1 MPQDASPQ
9 GPIFRR
15 AGEPRS
21 SRARLVRLLVIPL
34 IGIVAALFYY
44 GLRDR
49 FVLPACDSD
58 RAKRTLA
65 DVLKQLKLEPTR
77 YAPITTVS
85 SSKTQILCNASLPL
99 PDGGTVAVDY
109 SFYWQGSQAN
119 IRYSVTRK
127 YARPHSHAS

>member
-1 MPQDASPQ
+1 
-9 GPIFRR
+9 
-15 AGEPRS
+15 
-21 SRARLVRLLVIPL
+21 LVRLLIIPL

-77 YAPITTVS
+77 YAPIT
-85 SSKTQILCNASLPL
+85 SSKTQNLCNASLPL
-99 PDGGTVAVDY
+99 PDGGTVAIDY

-127 YARPHSHAS
+127 

>member
-9 GPIFRR
+9 RPVSFRTGDPAPQR
-15 AGEPRS
+15 GARSPRS
-21 SRARLVRLLVIPL
+21 LIRLIAIPL

-58 RAKRTLA
+58 RANRTLA
-65 DVLKQLKLEPTR
+65 DVLKQLKLEPIR

-85 SSKTQILCNASLPL
+85 SSKTQVVCNASLPL
-99 PDGGTVAVDY
+99 PDGGTVAIDY
-109 SFYWQGSQAN
+109 SFYWQGSEAN
-119 IRYSVTRK
+119 MRYLVTRK
-127 YARPHSHAS
+127 

>member
-9 GPIFRR
+9 RPVSPRS
-15 AGEPRS
+15 GEPRTA
-21 SRARLVRLLVIPL
+21 RARLARLIAIPL
-34 IGIVAALFYY
+34 IGIIAALAYY

-65 DVLKQLKLEPTR
+65 DVVKQLKLEPSQ
-77 YAPITTVS
+77 YAPIVTIS
-85 SSKTQILCNASLPL
+85 SNKTQIVCNATLPL

-109 SFYWQGSQAN
+109 SFHWQGSQAN
-119 IRYSVTRK
+119 MRYSVRRK
-127 YARPHSHAS
+127 